1 MRLTGAPIAYHTP
14 SDTCARLSPKRRSRS
29 NTAPL
34 TPTSEMGSPSSGAR
48 HGSIR
53 QALASS
59 HELFQHSLE
68 FTLLARHPF
77 GRHLLERLVHHF
89 LGEMHHALQPRLELR
104 QRLHVLLNQFARIQT
119 LHRRIRKLPVRAVE
133 ADFVVDHPVQRT
145 PWSAHAS
152 RRRPAAGAL
161 TQYLATRARRGS
173 CRTADVAARR
183 EEHWKMT

>member
-59 HELFQHSLE
+59 HEVFQHSLE

-119 LHRRIRKLPVRAVE
+119 CTGESVNFQSGPLKPTSWSIIQSNEPHG
-133 ADFVVDHPVQRT
+133 QRM
-145 PWSAHAS
+145 
-152 RRRPAAGAL
+152 RLGGAR
-161 TQYLATRARRGS
+161 QLAR
-173 CRTADVAARR
+173 
-183 EEHWKMT
+183 